1 MELMPVAV
9 KYESP
14 GLVRMC
20 RLEIRSNLSV
30 ENVVDSLILG
40 EKYKIFNM
48 FQACLPIYKANASN
62 LKADCKEKLKD
73 YPDLL
78 LKLAEGCAQ

>member
-1 MELMPVAV
+1 MELMPVATEY
-9 KYESP
+9 KSP
-14 GLVRMC
+14 GLVSLC
-20 RLEIRSNLSV
+20 EWAVQANLCV
-30 ENVVDSLILG
+30 ENVVDSLIMS
-40 EKYKIFNM
+40 EKYECIAIF
-48 FQACLPIYKANASN
+48 QSCLPIYKANASN

>member
-9 KYESP
+9 EYQSRELFS
-14 GLVRMC
+14 LC
-20 RLEIRSNLSV
+20 RLAIRSNLSV

-40 EKYKIFNM
+40 EKYKILNM
-48 FQACLPIYKANASN
+48 FQACLPVYKANASN